1 MMTDK
6 IEKLRI
12 WGCDIED
19 AMKRVLGDDGFY
31 RTCLEIFTGDE
42 SFEKLDASMD
52 NQYYKEAFEAAHTL
66 KGVSGNLGLTP
77 LYEALCLLVEA
88 LRAGRFSDADKY
100 YVQVRLA
107 RDTFL
112 QIMGERA

>member
-1 MMTDK
+1 MSDK
-6 IEKLRI
+6 IEKLRE
-12 WGCDIED
+12 WGCDVED
-19 AMKRVLGDDGFY
+19 ARKRLLEDDGFY
-31 RTCLEIFTGDE
+31 RTCLDIFTGDE

-88 LRAGRFSDADKY
+88 LRGDRCKEAEQY

-107 RDTFL
+107 RDTFFK
-112 QIMGERA
+112 IMGEES